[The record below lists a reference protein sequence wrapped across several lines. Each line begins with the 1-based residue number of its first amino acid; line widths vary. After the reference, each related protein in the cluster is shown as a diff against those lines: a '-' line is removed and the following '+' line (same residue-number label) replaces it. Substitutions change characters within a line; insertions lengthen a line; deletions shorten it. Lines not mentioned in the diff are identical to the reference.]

1 MLKNRN
7 YTYIFFIAIFMFG
20 CEEKHEITTKD
31 EIVKKIQKEE
41 VLTKSEKCIVESI
54 VSSAIDT
61 KNILV
66 YASAFDVLARYSITE
81 AAAEINFCRPMIQGS
96 SSGNLLADMAKQCPV
111 ELKNLSSKELDALH
125 TKAIQLSK
133 AATNFNGSVFE
144 FAFGTCVK

>member
-1 MLKNRN
+1 MRGKSEL
-7 YTYIFFIAIFMFG
+7 TS
-20 CEEKHEITTKD
+20 KD
-31 EIVKKIQKEE
+31 KIVKKIQREE
-41 VLTKSEKCIVESI
+41 VFTKSEKCIIESI
-54 VSSAIDT
+54 VSSTIDR

-96 SSGNLLADMAKQCPV
+96 SDNDLLAKMAEKCPV
-111 ELKNLSSKELDALH
+111 ELKNLSSEDLDALH
-125 TKAIQLSK
+125 TKAIKLNI